1 MTDTSNGSVEPLG
14 RRGFLGTLAAGAA
27 VLGLPS
33 LAEAANPAS
42 SPTRCPRGATAAGP
56 STYGSAASPVSR

>member
-1 MTDTSNGSVEPLG
+1 MEPLG

-33 LAEAANPAS
+33 LAEAATLAS
-42 SPTRCPRGATAAGP
+42 SPTRPHASQRNHRQPAGTPPR
-56 STYGSAASPVSR
+56 R